1 MEIFQQCLTELLR
14 VAVLVIIAG
23 FGVLARMYLVPLL
36 KSWVEKAKSAAD
48 LAGIDLTAEQI
59 EQAKEIIAAMV
70 ASAYR
75 LKLGGKIEDAK
86 TYVNELAKTELA
98 KLGIELS
105 DEMIDEFR
113 RAALGELE
121 RTMAEWKTLTKF
133 EGETE

>member
-14 VAVLVIIAG
+14 VVVLIIIAG

-86 TYVNELAKTELA
+86 KYVNDLAKTELA

-121 RTMAEWKTLTKF
+121 RTMAEWKTLTEI

>member
-14 VAVLVIIAG
+14 VVVLVIIAG

-36 KSWVEKAKSAAD
+36 KSWVEKAKSAAGK
-48 LAGIDLTAEQI
+48 AGIDLTAEQI
-59 EQAKEIIAAMV
+59 EQAKQIIAAMV

-86 TYVNELAKTELA
+86 TYVNEMAKTELA

-121 RTMAEWKTLTKF
+121 RTMAEWKTLTKID
-133 EGETE
+133 GETE

>member
-14 VAVLVIIAG
+14 VVVLIIIAG

-86 TYVNELAKTELA
+86 IYVNELAKTELA

-121 RTMAEWKTLTKF
+121 RTMAEWKTLT
-133 EGETE
+133 EIDGETE

>member
-14 VAVLVIIAG
+14 VVVLIIIAG

-121 RTMAEWKTLTKF
+121 RAMAEWKTLTKI

>member
-14 VAVLVIIAG
+14 VVVLVIIAG

-59 EQAKEIIAAMV
+59 EQAKNIIAAMV

-75 LKLGGKIEDAK
+75 LKLGGKIIDAK
-86 TYVNELAKTELA
+86 AYVNGLAKTELA

-121 RTMAEWKTLTKF
+121 RTMAEWKTLTEI
-133 EGETE
+133 EGEAE

>member
-14 VAVLVIIAG
+14 VVVLIIIAG

-121 RTMAEWKTLTKF
+121 RTMDEWKTLTEIK
-133 EGETE
+133 GETE

>member
-14 VAVLVIIAG
+14 VVVLIIIAG

-48 LAGIDLTAEQI
+48 KAGIDLTAEQI
-59 EQAKEIIAAMV
+59 EQAKKIIAAMV

-86 TYVNELAKTELA
+86 KYVNDLAKTELA

-121 RTMAEWKTLTKF
+121 RTMAEWKTLTEI

>member
-14 VAVLVIIAG
+14 VVVLVIIAG

-36 KSWVEKAKSAAD
+36 KSWVEKAKSAAE

-121 RTMAEWKTLTKF
+121 RTMAEWKTLTEN

>member
-14 VAVLVIIAG
+14 VVVLVIIAG

-121 RTMAEWKTLTKF
+121 RTMAEWKTLT
-133 EGETE
+133 EIEEETE

>member
-14 VAVLVIIAG
+14 VVVLVIIAG

-36 KSWVEKAKSAAD
+36 KSWVEKAKSVAD
-48 LAGIDLTAEQI
+48 KAGIDLTAEQI
-59 EQAKEIIAAMV
+59 EQAKKIIAAMV

-121 RTMAEWKTLTKF
+121 RTMAEWKTLT
-133 EGETE
+133 EIDEETE

>member
-14 VAVLVIIAG
+14 VVVLVIIAG

-86 TYVNELAKTELA
+86 KYVNDLAKTELA

>member
-14 VAVLVIIAG
+14 VVVLVIIAG

-48 LAGIDLTAEQI
+48 KAGIDLTAEQI
-59 EQAKEIIAAMV
+59 EQAKKIIAAMV

-121 RTMAEWKTLTKF
+121 RTMAEWKTLTEN

>member
-14 VAVLVIIAG
+14 VVVLVIIAG

-59 EQAKEIIAAMV
+59 EQAKNIIAAMV

-121 RTMAEWKTLTKF
+121 RTMAEWKTLTEF

>member
-14 VAVLVIIAG
+14 VVVLVIIAG

-36 KSWVEKAKSAAD
+36 KSLVEKAKSAAD

-59 EQAKEIIAAMV
+59 EQAKQIIAAMV

-121 RTMAEWKTLTKF
+121 RTMAEWKTLT
-133 EGETE
+133 EIDGETE

>member
-14 VAVLVIIAG
+14 VVVLVIIAG

-36 KSWVEKAKSAAD
+36 KSWVEKAKSAAE

-121 RTMAEWKTLTKF
+121 RTMAEWTTLTKF

>member
-14 VAVLVIIAG
+14 VVVLIIIAG

-113 RAALGELE
+113 RAALGKLE
-121 RTMAEWKTLTKF
+121 RTIGEWKTLTVIK
-133 EGETE
+133 GETE

>member
-14 VAVLVIIAG
+14 VVVLVIIAG

-59 EQAKEIIAAMV
+59 EQAKNIIAAMV

-75 LKLGGKIEDAK
+75 LKLGGKIIDAK
-86 TYVNELAKTELA
+86 AYVNGLAKTELA

-121 RTMAEWKTLTKF
+121 RTMAEWKTLTEI

>member
-14 VAVLVIIAG
+14 VVVLVIIAG

-36 KSWVEKAKSAAD
+36 KSWVEKAKSVAD
-48 LAGIDLTAEQI
+48 KAGIDLTAEQI
-59 EQAKEIIAAMV
+59 EQAKNIIAAMV

-86 TYVNELAKTELA
+86 AYVNELAKTELA

-121 RTMAEWKTLTKF
+121 RTMAEWKTLTEI

>member
-14 VAVLVIIAG
+14 VVVLVIIAG

-48 LAGIDLTAEQI
+48 KAGIDLTAEQI
-59 EQAKEIIAAMV
+59 EQAKKIIAAMV

-75 LKLGGKIEDAK
+75 LKLGSKIEDAK

-121 RTMAEWKTLTKF
+121 RTMAEWKTLT
-133 EGETE
+133 EIDGETE

>member
-14 VAVLVIIAG
+14 VVVLIIIAG

-59 EQAKEIIAAMV
+59 EQAKQIIAAMV

>member
-14 VAVLVIIAG
+14 VVVLVIIAG

-59 EQAKEIIAAMV
+59 EQAKQIIAAMV

-121 RTMAEWKTLTKF
+121 RTMAEWKTLTEF

>member
-14 VAVLVIIAG
+14 VVVLVIIAG

>member
-14 VAVLVIIAG
+14 VVVLVIIAG

-36 KSWVEKAKSAAD
+36 KSWVEKAKSAAGK
-48 LAGIDLTAEQI
+48 AGIDLTAEQV
-59 EQAKEIIAAMV
+59 EQAKKIIAAMV

-121 RTMAEWKTLTKF
+121 RTMAEWKTLTET
-133 EGETE
+133 EGEAE

>member
-14 VAVLVIIAG
+14 VVVLVIIAG

-36 KSWVEKAKSAAD
+36 KSWVEKAKSVAD
-48 LAGIDLTAEQI
+48 KAGIDLTAEQI

>member
-59 EQAKEIIAAMV
+59 EQAKQIIAAMV

>member
-59 EQAKEIIAAMV
+59 EQAKQIIAAMV

-121 RTMAEWKTLTKF
+121 RTMAEWKTLTEF

>member
-14 VAVLVIIAG
+14 VVVLIIIAG

>member
-14 VAVLVIIAG
+14 VVVLIIIAG

-59 EQAKEIIAAMV
+59 EQAKNIIAAMV

-86 TYVNELAKTELA
+86 KYVNDLAKTELA

-121 RTMAEWKTLTKF
+121 RTMAEWKTLTEI